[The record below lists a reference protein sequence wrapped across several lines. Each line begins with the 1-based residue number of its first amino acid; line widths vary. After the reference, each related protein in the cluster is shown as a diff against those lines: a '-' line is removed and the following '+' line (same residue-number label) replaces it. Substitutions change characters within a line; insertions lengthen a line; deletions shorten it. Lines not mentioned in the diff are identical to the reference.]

1 MFLKT
6 NQRSTDVNGN
16 QKKLKTVMRYF
27 GVSQLQG
34 GGVAV
39 VRRYFWRGGFWPWQ
53 EVTRRRSSSY
63 REREREREREIERGF
78 CGDFSRVT
86 FLRGENFG

>member
-1 MFLKT
+1 MLSLEDIFGGGAFGHGK
-6 NQRSTDVNGN
+6 RS
-16 QKKLKTVMRYF
+16 
-27 GVSQLQG
+27 QG
-34 GGVAV
+34 GDLQAT
-39 VRRYFWRGGFWPWQ
+39 
-53 EVTRRRSSSY
+53 E